1 MLKKLDQKTEEP
13 DQKNL
18 CGAGDFFIG
27 SMACPL
33 LGTLLITAILGFLE
47 ASGGMSLLGW
57 GG

>member
-13 DQKNL
+13 HQKNL
-18 CGAGDFFIG
+18 CGAGGFFIG
-27 SMACPL
+27 TMAYPL